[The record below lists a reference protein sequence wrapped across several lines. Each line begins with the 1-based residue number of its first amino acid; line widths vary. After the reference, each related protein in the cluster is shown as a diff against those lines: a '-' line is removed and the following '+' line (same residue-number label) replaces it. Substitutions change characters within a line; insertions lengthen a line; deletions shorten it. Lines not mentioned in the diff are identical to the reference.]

1 MKLSEYL
8 QQSRRGTL
16 GEIAKLIKSHA
27 PDISRWA
34 SGERPVPVHK
44 ALAIKIAKNTDI
56 TTKPYIPRCLKTNA
70 HGSKNAISK
79 SNRMKRIAIK

>member
-44 ALAIKIAKNTDI
+44 ALAIEKATNGFVTRKDLRPDDWADI
-56 TTKPYIPRCLKTNA
+56 WPDLK
-70 HGSKNAISK
+70 KE
-79 SNRMKRIAIK
+79 RD